1 MQTNFV
7 SKSPL
12 LLGLFLLLGSLLS
25 ALSVVVLYIVQFTVP
40 ISLSFGLSLFSLV
53 TLLLSSIFFHIYIKE
68 IFIYYIEVYLK
79 DIIIGSFKDISGLI
93 ISNNSYVKVSFA
105 GVFKSLES
113 IAKSLDE
120 SQRDSLVLS
129 RSIDTKLTEIG
140 LDISERKKSV
150 EIINK
155 KREEA
160 IQESR
165 DSFKNMIKN
174 IGEMMNENSKDL
186 AEAIKELE
194 SQQPSKEDI
203 SEDLSKNKSNSD
215 KDLSKTNLA
224 DGGEPK
230 LVEELKASD
239 LELSE

>member
-68 IFIYYIEVYLK
+68 IFIYYIEVYLE
-79 DIIIGSFKDISGLI
+79 DIITGSFKDISGLI
-93 ISNNSYVKVSFA
+93 ISNNSYVKVSFV

-155 KREEA
+155 QREEA

-186 AEAIKELE
+186 AEVIKELE

-203 SEDLSKNKSNSD
+203 SGDTLKENK
-215 KDLSKTNLA
+215 
-224 DGGEPK
+224 EPK
-230 LVEELKASD
+230 LVDEVNASD

>member
-68 IFIYYIEVYLK
+68 IFIYYIEVYLE
-79 DIIIGSFKDISGLI
+79 DIITGSFKDISGLI
-93 ISNNSYVKVSFA
+93 ISNNSYVKVSFV

-155 KREEA
+155 QREEA

-203 SEDLSKNKSNSD
+203 SGDTLKENK
-215 KDLSKTNLA
+215 
-224 DGGEPK
+224 EPK
-230 LVEELKASD
+230 LVDEVNASD

>member
-7 SKSPL
+7 SKSSL

-68 IFIYYIEVYLK
+68 IFIYYIEVYLE
-79 DIIIGSFKDISGLI
+79 DIITGSFKDISGLI

-120 SQRDSLVLS
+120 SQRDSLLLS

-186 AEAIKELE
+186 AEVIKELE

-203 SEDLSKNKSNSD
+203 SGDTLKENK
-215 KDLSKTNLA
+215 
-224 DGGEPK
+224 EPK
-230 LVEELKASD
+230 LVEEVNASD

>member
-25 ALSVVVLYIVQFTVP
+25 ALSVVVLYVVQFTVP
-40 ISLSFGLSLFSLV
+40 VSLSFGLSLFSLV
-53 TLLLSSIFFHIYIKE
+53 TLLLSSIFFHVYIKE

-79 DIIIGSFKDISGLI
+79 DIITGSFKDISGLI
-93 ISNNSYVKVSFA
+93 ISNNSYVKVAFGS
-105 GVFKSLES
+105 VFKSLDL
-113 IAKSLDE
+113 IVKSLDE
-120 SQRDSLVLS
+120 SKGDLLVLS
-129 RSIDTKLTEIG
+129 RIINTKLTEIG

-155 KREEA
+155 QREKA

-165 DSFKNMIKN
+165 ESFKNMIKN
-174 IGEMMNENSKDL
+174 IGEMMNENSKD
-186 AEAIKELE
+186 IKEVLQDLE
-194 SQQPSKEDI
+194 SQEVSKEDI
-203 SEDLSKNKSNSD
+203 QGALEHIKSNSD
-215 KDLSKTNLA
+215 KDLSKANLV
-224 DGGEPK
+224 DDGEPK
-230 LVEELKASD
+230 LVEEVKASD